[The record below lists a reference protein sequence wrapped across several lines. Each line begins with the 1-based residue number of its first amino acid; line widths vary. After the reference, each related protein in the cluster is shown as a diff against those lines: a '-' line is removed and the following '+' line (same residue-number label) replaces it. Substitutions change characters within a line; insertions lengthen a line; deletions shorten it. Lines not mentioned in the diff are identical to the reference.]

1 MSNLQINDKLIF
13 CLETGT
19 WLSLEEVVQKSSN
32 PEKKLGLILNLKQ
45 NALLQMDDRKHI
57 FWPIQR

>member
-1 MSNLQINDKLIF
+1 MTNLQISDKLIF

-19 WLSLEEVVQKSSN
+19 WSSLEEVVQKSSN
-32 PEKKLGLILNLKQ
+32 PEKKLDLILNLKQ

-57 FWPIQR
+57 F